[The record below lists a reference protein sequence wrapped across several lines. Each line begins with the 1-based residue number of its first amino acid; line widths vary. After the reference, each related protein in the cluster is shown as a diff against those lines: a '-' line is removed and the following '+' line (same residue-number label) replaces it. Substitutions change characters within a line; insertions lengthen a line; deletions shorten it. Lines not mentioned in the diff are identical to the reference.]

1 VGRGLGY
8 DALNNEKKK
17 KEIRV
22 LQTLKSQLQILII
35 LQII

>member
-1 VGRGLGY
+1 VGRGWGY